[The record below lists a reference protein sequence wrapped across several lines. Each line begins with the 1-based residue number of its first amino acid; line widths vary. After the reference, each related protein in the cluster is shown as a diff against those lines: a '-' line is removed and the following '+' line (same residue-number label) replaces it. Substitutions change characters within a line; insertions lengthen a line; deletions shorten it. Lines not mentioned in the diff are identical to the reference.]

1 MDCENKP
8 QDDLIT
14 GEYEIEVQITC
25 RNRRSKPKKS
35 KLKIDEIRDNVDVN
49 EI

>member
-8 QDDLIT
+8 QDGLIA
-14 GEYEIEVQITC
+14 GEYEIEVQIT
-25 RNRRSKPKKS
+25 RRTKPKKS
-35 KLKIDEIRDNVDVN
+35 KLKIDEIRDNADVN